1 MTFER
6 QPLPQKSTLN
16 VVAKTQGTNMTK
28 KAQVVIAI
36 ATAAGIASLA
46 YGAAQSGLMT
56 EPARFAMVLVV
67 AVLAARLKVTL
78 PGLTGSMAFNLPF
91 LLLALTELPFAQAVA
106 IAAVATLTQ
115 CLPFRRPGM
124 RPVQALFNVATLI
137 NATALSAAV
146 AQTLQHSGSAN
157 LALPIATAVFFVA
170 NTLPVAA
177 VIAFTEK
184 ADMAAI
190 WGRIFNASFAS
201 FVLSAGMTSMI
212 VTADRFFGWQ
222 ISLVT
227 LAVMFGVRH
236 CYKFY
241 FAGAEAKP
249 LQEKLQAAAVAA
261 LGNR

>member
-1 MTFER
+1 
-6 QPLPQKSTLN
+6 
-16 VVAKTQGTNMTK
+16 MTK
-28 KAQVVIAI
+28 PTQILIAAASTI
-36 ATAAGIASLA
+36 AAVALGYGIAQ
-46 YGAAQSGLMT
+46 GQWD
-56 EPARFAMVLVV
+56 EPARFALVMVV
-67 AVLAARLKVTL
+67 AMAAARLKVKL
-78 PGLTGSMAFNLPF
+78 PGVTGSMAFNLPF
-91 LLLALTELPFAQAVA
+91 LLLAATELPFVEAITIATFAAAAQ
-106 IAAVATLTQ
+106 
-115 CLPFRRPGM
+115 CFPFSRPGM

-222 ISLVT
+222 ISFVT
-227 LAVMFGVRH
+227 LGVMFGVRH

-241 FAGAEAKP
+241 FAASNAQP

-261 LGNR
+261 VGNK